1 MESIDAFID
10 RLPKVEL
17 HLHLVGSAS
26 VPTVLE
32 LARRHP
38 DGAVP
43 QSAAELA
50 ACYEFRDFPHFAE
63 VYAAVSSLVRE
74 PADVAELVLGA
85 ARDLA
90 GQNVRYVELTVTP
103 YTFTA
108 CGMAAADLTEAL
120 DTAARSARRDHGVRV
135 AYIFD
140 IAGELGAQAADATL
154 EHALAR
160 PPEALTGFGLAG
172 IEQARSGNA
181 EAFRSVFGAAIAA
194 GLHSVP
200 HAGEMSGPATI
211 WEALTGLRAERI
223 GHGISCL
230 DDPSLVARLRES
242 QIPLEVCPTSNVCT
256 KQVPDLAAHPL
267 PRLLEQGLFVTLNSD
282 DPPMFGTT
290 LTQEY
295 RRAASALGLDRA
307 QLAALAASGVR
318 ASFLDP
324 AAKQALLQEIEAVA
338 TGSLSGALSAA
349 AARGGR
355 WQLRLRRDDRIGVSG
370 QELLRDLGEGVLGR
384 SARDERERPD
394 DVEAVAWPGLR
405 DDGSQHGGQRRGERR
420 DVVVLPAD
428 EHHAD
433 VGAHHVRGELGFLAF
448 GVGGA
453 DRDPEAVAESLD
465 RLVGPVPGRL
475 ALAAVGGRQQ
485 GRGGLQARPQRPGG
499 IEKDSE
505 RA

>member
-38 DGAVP
+38 DGPVP
-43 QSAAELA
+43 RSAAELA
-50 ACYEFRDFPHFAE
+50 AFYEFRDFPHFAK

-90 GQNVRYVELTVTP
+90 GQNVRYAELTVTP
-103 YTFTA
+103 YTFTSA
-108 CGMAAADLTEAL
+108 GMPVADVTEAL
-120 DTAARSARRDHGVRV
+120 DVAGRSAAREHGVRI

-140 IAGELGAQAADATL
+140 IASELGAPAAQATL
-154 EHALAR
+154 QHALTR

-172 IEQARSGNA
+172 IEQARPDYA
-181 EAFRSVFGAAIAA
+181 DAFRSVFGAAIAA

-230 DDPSLVARLRES
+230 DDPALVAHLRDS
-242 QIPLEVCPTSNVCT
+242 QVPLEVCPTSNVCT
-256 KQVPDLAAHPL
+256 RQVPRLAVHPL
-267 PRLLEQGLFVTLNSD
+267 PRLLAEGLFVTLNSD

-295 RRAASALGLDRA
+295 RRAASVLGLGRA
-307 QLAALAASGVR
+307 QLAELAANGVR
-318 ASFLDP
+318 ASFLDD
-324 AAKQALLQEIEAVA
+324 AAKRALLAEI
-338 TGSLSGALSAA
+338 SAA
-349 AARGGR
+349 AAAGAADAPDRGPADAPDG
-355 WQLRLRRDDRIGVSG
+355 G
-370 QELLRDLGEGVLGR
+370 QPAPSV
-384 SARDERERPD
+384 SAR
-394 DVEAVAWPGLR
+394 A
-405 DDGSQHGGQRRGERR
+405 
-420 DVVVLPAD
+420 
-428 EHHAD
+428 
-433 VGAHHVRGELGFLAF
+433 
-448 GVGGA
+448 
-453 DRDPEAVAESLD
+453 
-465 RLVGPVPGRL
+465 
-475 ALAAVGGRQQ
+475 
-485 GRGGLQARPQRPGG
+485 
-499 IEKDSE
+499 
-505 RA
+505 